1 MNTNAIADSIRN
13 GGTVEYMGETNP
25 LQTQWLRIVD
35 VQAACRLLAAVG
47 DSGIE
52 DIPLNGVGAVVKL
65 ITQELS
71 AISYALDN
79 TNAEICRAINGEPPF
94 KEKGV

>member
-1 MNTNAIADSIRN
+1 MNTIAEAIRN

-35 VQAACRLLAAVG
+35 VQAACRLLAAIG

-52 DIPLNGVGAVVKL
+52 NIPLNDVGAVAKL
-65 ITQELS
+65 IAQELS
-71 AISYALDN
+71 AIGNELDN
-79 TNAEICRAINGEPPF
+79 TNAEICRALSGQPPF
-94 KEKGV
+94 KAVE